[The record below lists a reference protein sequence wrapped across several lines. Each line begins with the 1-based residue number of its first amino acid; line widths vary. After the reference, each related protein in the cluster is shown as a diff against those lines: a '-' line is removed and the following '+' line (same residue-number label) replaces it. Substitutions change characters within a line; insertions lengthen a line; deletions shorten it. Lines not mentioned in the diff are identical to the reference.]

1 MQLKTLLNRV
11 SHFQSFIFKRIRL
24 RKEKQ
29 REILEVELQPRAN
42 SRAICSGCGAS
53 AACYDRR
60 PEPRRFDFVPLW
72 NFAVVFVYRMRRVN
86 CRRCGIV
93 TERVP
98 WTTGKESVTYACRH
112 FLAIWARRVSW
123 LEVARYF
130 RTSWRKVFF
139 AVDYV
144 VRYGLEHRDLSG
156 IQALGVDE
164 VAWKF
169 GHHYLTVV
177 YQLDAGCRRLLWL
190 GKERTEESLRS
201 FFQEFGPERTGLLR
215 FVCSDM
221 WKPYLKVIK
230 ECAGQAVHILDR
242 FHLVAKANKA
252 VDEVRAQEAR
262 RLHRAGQAPVLK
274 KSRWLLLK
282 RRARLKGPQRGRLR
296 ELLTMN
302 LRTVRAY
309 LLKEDLQHLWDYS
322 AVAWARKFLQ
332 QWTRDAMRSRIEP
345 MKKIAR
351 SLRKHEELI
360 LNWFRARKA
369 FNSGIVEA
377 YNGRLKLTL
386 RRSGGWRTYRAA
398 EVALYH
404 TLGNLPMPP
413 VTHQFC

>member
-11 SHFQSFIFKRIRL
+11 SHFKSFIFERIRF
-24 RKEKQ
+24 RHEGQ
-29 REILEVELQPRAN
+29 REIIEVEVQPRAN
-42 SRAICSGCGAS
+42 SRPICSGCGRRTS
-53 AACYDRR
+53 CYDRR

-72 NFAVVFVYRMRRVN
+72 NFPVVFIYRMRRVN
-86 CRRCGIV
+86 CRRCGIL

-112 FLAIWARRVSW
+112 FLALWARRVSW

-130 RTSWRKVFF
+130 QTSWRKVFF
-139 AVDYV
+139 SVDYV
-144 VRYGLEHRDLSG
+144 VKYGLEHRDLSG
-156 IQALGVDE
+156 IQAIGVDE
-164 VAWKF
+164 VAWKL
-169 GHHYLTVV
+169 GHQYLTVV
-177 YQLDAGCRRLLWL
+177 YQLDAGCRRLLWI
-190 GKERTEESLRS
+190 GQERTEESLRA
-201 FFQEFGPERTGLLR
+201 FFQEFGLERTALLR

-230 ECAGQAVHILDR
+230 ECARQAVHILDR
-242 FHLVAKANKA
+242 FHIVAKLNKA
-252 VDEVRAQEAR
+252 VDEVRAKEAR
-262 RLHRAGQAPVLK
+262 RLHRAGRAPVLK

-282 RRARLKGPQRGRLR
+282 RRERLKGPQRGRLR
-296 ELLTMN
+296 ELLAMN

-309 LLKEDLQHLWDYS
+309 LLKEDLQHLWDYRE
-322 AVAWARKFLQ
+322 AVWAGKFLH
-332 QWTRDAMRSRIEP
+332 QWTGDALRSRLEP

-351 SLRKHEELI
+351 SLRQHEELI

>member
-1 MQLKTLLNRV
+1 MQLKSLLNRV
-11 SHFQSFIFKRIRL
+11 SRFKSFIFARVAL
-24 RKEKQ
+24 VEEGP
-29 REILEVELQPRAN
+29 REFIEVEVEPRSN
-42 SRAICSGCGAS
+42 SRPICSGCGQS

-60 PEPRRFDFVPLW
+60 SQPRRFEFVPLW
-72 NFAVVFVYRMRRVN
+72 GFAVVFIYRMRRVH

-98 WTTGKESVTYACRH
+98 WSEGKQPVTYAYRS
-112 FLAIWARRVSW
+112 FLATWARRVSW
-123 LEVARYF
+123 MEVARYF
-130 RTSWRKVFF
+130 HTSWRKVFF
-139 AVDYV
+139 SVDYV

-156 IQALGVDE
+156 IKAIGVDE
-164 VAWKF
+164 VAWKL

-177 YQLDAGCRRLLWL
+177 YQLDAGCRRLLWI
-190 GKERTEESLRS
+190 GQERTEQSLRS
-201 FFQEFGPERTGLLR
+201 FFEQFGTERSALLG

-230 ECAGQAVHILDR
+230 ECAHQAIHILDR
-242 FHLVAKANKA
+242 FHIVAQANKA

-262 RLHRAGQAPVLK
+262 RLHSEGRAPVLK
-274 KSRWLLLK
+274 KSRWLFLK
-282 RRARLKGPQRGRLR
+282 RRNRLKRSQKGRLR
-296 ELLTMN
+296 ELLLMN

-309 LLKEDLQHLWDYS
+309 LLKEDLQQLWEYN

-351 SLRKHEELI
+351 TLRRHEELI

-386 RRSGGWRTYRAA
+386 RKSGGWRTYRAA

-404 TLGNLPMPP
+404 TLGHLPMPP
-413 VTHQFC
+413 VTHEFC